1 MDDLD
6 FRACLLSCSCQLFL
20 GGELG
25 SLRIDPQLLL
35 LHLLELGLQC
45 RYLSCSTVGEGNK
58 RRKVH
63 STDNISYK
71 LIQYCCYLSSGTAD
85 RQNDWKEG

>member
-25 SLRIDPQLLL
+25 SLRTDPQLLL

-63 STDNISYK
+63 STDTIIQTN
-71 LIQYCCYLSSGTAD
+71 IQYCLS
-85 RQNDWKEG
+85 